1 MELKYYVTSY
11 THSGMTREDSEDSC
25 LVETGENGSAVIA
38 VADGMGGFK
47 ASQFASSIAIEFGRD
62 FFHSDSFKRLN
73 LVNNDAAVL
82 AAIKKL
88 FLKINGAIIK
98 AGDSFGQKLSTT
110 LTVGYIASRRIY
122 LGHLGDSHAFR
133 IRGEQI
139 ELLTINN
146 NEQVAEILK
155 RSNYLGSETA
165 HDPECFQEMVQD
177 GDTYIFCNDNLHRL
191 LKPAEILM
199 LIVES
204 SSLKEASERIVA
216 RAKEKSS
223 DDNNI
228 TAALLRVAEGTEP
241 EPPAKPKASFLAPQ
255 MLFEEK
261 PKKVAPPKK
270 ESLPEEKKPKK
281 DLGAKI
287 LRELAPYKFSI
298 LIVAIVLMVLA
309 AVIIPKLKTE
319 KEPGG
324 KFGETQTPAV
334 TTPQIDRETTEVV
347 VVVGDFKHLKNLKAN
362 ETDIIK
368 IIKEKNKYVYSIK
381 EKADIFC
388 ELKPQYSRDKYS
400 IIVRFGDNREIF
412 LKDVKTGKNQVVMD
426 SDGVK
431 VNLLRDFQFSTKEL
445 PSGRLQ
451 LKIENL
457 QSPISLSVE
466 GEPVSIKV
474 KGR

>member
-98 AGDSFGQKLSTT
+98 AGESFGQKLSTT

-133 IRGEQI
+133 IRNEEI

-165 HDPECFQEMVQD
+165 HEPECFQEMIQD
-177 GDTYIFCNDNLHRL
+177 GDTYLFCNDNLYRL
-191 LKPAEILM
+191 LKPAEILG
-199 LIVES
+199 LIAGT
-204 SSLKEASERIVA
+204 SSLKEASDKILERA
-216 RAKEKSS
+216 RERSP
-223 DDNNI
+223 DDNI
-228 TAALLRVAEGTEP
+228 TAALLRVAEGPEP
-241 EPPAKPKASFLAPQ
+241 EPPPKPRASFMAPPK
-255 MLFEEK
+255 MFEEK
-261 PKKVAPPKK
+261 PKKTVPMKK
-270 ESLPEEKKPKK
+270 ETPTEEKKSKK

-287 LRELAPYKFSI
+287 LKELEPYKFSI
-298 LIVAIVLMVLA
+298 VIIAIVLIVLA
-309 AVIIPKLKTE
+309 AVIIPKLKSE
-319 KEPGG
+319 KQPAG
-324 KFGETQTPAV
+324 KFGESSTPAV
-334 TTPQIDRETTEVV
+334 TSPQIDRETTEVV
-347 VVVGDFKHLKNLKAN
+347 VVVGDFKHLKTLKAN
-362 ETDIIK
+362 DTDIIQ

-381 EKADIFC
+381 EKANVFC
-388 ELKPQYSRDKYS
+388 ELKPENFSDKYS

-426 SDGVK
+426 NDGVK

-445 PSGRLQ
+445 PGGRLQ

-457 QSPISLSVE
+457 QSPITLSVQ

>member
-25 LVETGENGSAVIA
+25 LVETGENESAVIA
-38 VADGMGGFK
+38 IADGMGGFK

-82 AAIKKL
+82 SAIKKL

-98 AGDSFGQKLSTT
+98 AGESFGQKLSTT

-133 IRGEQI
+133 IRNEEI

-165 HDPECFQEMVQD
+165 HEPECFQEMVQD
-177 GDTYIFCNDNLHRL
+177 GDIYLFCNDNLHRL
-191 LKPAEILM
+191 LKPPEILG
-199 LIVES
+199 LIAGT
-204 SSLKEASERIVA
+204 SSLKEASDKLVERA
-216 RAKEKSS
+216 RERSP
-223 DDNNI
+223 DDNI
-228 TAALLRVAEGTEP
+228 TAALLRVGESVEP
-241 EPPAKPKASFLAPQ
+241 EPAPKPKAFLSPQ
-255 MLFEEK
+255 KLFEEK

-270 ESLPEEKKPKK
+270 EDPVEEKKPKK
-281 DLGAKI
+281 DIGAKI
-287 LRELAPYKFSI
+287 LKELEPYKFSI
-298 LIVAIVLMVLA
+298 IIVAIVLFILA
-309 AVIIPKLKTE
+309 AVIIPRLKTE
-319 KEPGG
+319 KEPTG
-324 KFGETQTPAV
+324 KFGETPPPSVAA
-334 TTPQIDRETTEVV
+334 PQVDRETTEVV
-347 VVVGDFKHLKNLKAN
+347 VVVGDFKHLKTLKAN
-362 ETDIIK
+362 DTDIIQ

-381 EKADIFC
+381 EKANVFC
-388 ELKPQYSRDKYS
+388 ELKPENFSDKYS

-412 LKDVKTGKNQVVMD
+412 LKDVKTGKNQIVMD

-445 PSGRLQ
+445 PGGRLQ

-457 QSPISLSVE
+457 QSPITLQLL